1 MSYNERLIKALE
13 QKGISLS
20 LVDIEREFNLR
31 WLGEP
36 ITPHAVGKWLRGESI
51 PSREK
56 QLVLSQWLEVD
67 LTTQDFDLGQTEI
80 AYLYRYASDNGK
92 SLISKL
98 QGGGR

>member
-36 ITPHAVGKWLRGESI
+36 ITPPR
-51 PSREK
+51 R
-56 QLVLSQWLEVD
+56 
-67 LTTQDFDLGQTEI
+67 
-80 AYLYRYASDNGK
+80 R
-92 SLISKL
+92 
-98 QGGGR
+98 